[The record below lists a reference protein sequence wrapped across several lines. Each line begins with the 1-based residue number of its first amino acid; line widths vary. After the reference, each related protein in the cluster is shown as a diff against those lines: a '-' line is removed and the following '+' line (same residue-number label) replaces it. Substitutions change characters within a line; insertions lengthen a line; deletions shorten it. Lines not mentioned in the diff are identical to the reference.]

1 MLKKIYHNFI
11 GKKFLNKAFLINVA
25 IMAIILFFM
34 TYYIINSFS
43 RITIDKELE
52 YNTILLNNVKDYI
65 TNKYSVLNTISTQLY
80 FDKFSTK
87 SKFLVENN
95 DMVQVF
101 NFLQEDMDHN
111 SLDYMESKQ
120 AFERYF
126 SSVFSRDES
135 ITGISIYKLAD
146 KSVYQYTKALS
157 NIYPIESYK
166 FGERLK
172 QIEDPYKPVIKI
184 YPAVYPEYYDFSHD
198 VVYTLA
204 INLKSLDINKN
215 IGILM
220 VDFNVKGFSQLISK
234 LNNKF
239 NDEII
244 LLTKDARVIFDSAGK
259 YYDQKY
265 PYFDIL
271 GSSTS
276 QSNVKIEGKNYIV
289 KKLLSADSN
298 IIIAG
303 IISRDNLLAKVRSI
317 KYTIFLAL
325 LLCILLCIILMNVSS
340 KILSRRV
347 KLIMNPLGEIQK
359 GNLTVKIP
367 ISNADDELDNIAMS
381 INRMSEDLSV
391 YIKKS
396 YVMELKQKNAELT
409 ALQAQINPHFLYN
422 TLETIRMKAIKNGDT
437 NVGKMI
443 YTLAKLFRSSIKGH
457 TIIRVEE
464 EVKYIEL
471 YLSLFKIRYEANFTY
486 RLDIADEVLEY
497 RIPKLLLQPVVENYI
512 VHGFNAK
519 ADDNLITIKGY
530 KKSQDICFII
540 GDNGV
545 GIAPARLVE
554 IKKAL
559 CNTDITHSDSMGLLN
574 VNERIK
580 IIFGNKYGL
589 EIESDPGM
597 GTMVEIRLPFI
608 DWEELSNHVQGS
620 DGR

>member
-1 MLKKIYHNFI
+1 MLKKMYHNFI
-11 GKKFLNKAFLINVA
+11 GKKFFNKAFLINVA

-34 TYYIINSFS
+34 TYYIINSFN

-111 SLDYMESKQ
+111 SLVYMESKQ

-184 YPAVYPEYYDFSHD
+184 YPAAYPEYYDFSHD

-303 IISRDNLLAKVRSI
+303 IISKDNLLAKVSSI

-325 LLCILLCIILMNVSS
+325 LLCILLCIILMTVSS

-347 KLIMNPLGEIQK
+347 KLIMNPLREIRK
-359 GNLTVKIP
+359 GDLTVKVP
-367 ISNADDELDNIAMS
+367 ISKADDELDNIAMG
-381 INRMSEDLSV
+381 INRMSEDLSI
-391 YIKKS
+391 YIEKS
-396 YVMELKQKNAELT
+396 YVMNLKQKNAELT

-422 TLETIRMKAIKNGDT
+422 TLETIRMKAVKNGDT
-437 NVGKMI
+437 DVGKMI
-443 YTLAKLFRSSIKGH
+443 YTLAKLFRSSIKGR

-464 EVKYIEL
+464 EVKHVEL
-471 YLSLFKIRYEANFTY
+471 YLSLFKIRYEANFSY
-486 RLDIADEVLEY
+486 SLDIADEVLEY
-497 RIPKLLLQPVVENYI
+497 GIPKLLLQPVVENYI

-530 KKSQDICFII
+530 KKNQDICFII
-540 GDNGV
+540 EDNGM

-554 IKKAL
+554 IKEAL
-559 CNTDITHSDSMGLLN
+559 RNTDITHSDSMGLLN

-580 IIFGNKYGL
+580 IIFGNEFGL
-589 EIESDPGM
+589 EIESEPGM
-597 GTMVEIRLPFI
+597 GTIVKIRVPFM
-608 DWEELSNHVQGS
+608 DWEELSSHVQGGN
-620 DGR
+620 D